1 MPDDKGVRCRTGTK
15 KVGSFRGHSNS
26 SFIVMIY
33 RRVSSRN
40 YLHNS
45 IDGIPVVHIADKIGN
60 MNSGYNSVGYSLSR

>member
-1 MPDDKGVRCRTGTK
+1 
-15 KVGSFRGHSNS
+15 
-26 SFIVMIY
+26 MIY

>member
-1 MPDDKGVRCRTGTK
+1 MPCRTIKEEDAGWAQK
-15 KVGSFRGHSNS
+15 KLKGFRGHSNS

-60 MNSGYNSVGYSLSR
+60 MYSGHNSVGYS